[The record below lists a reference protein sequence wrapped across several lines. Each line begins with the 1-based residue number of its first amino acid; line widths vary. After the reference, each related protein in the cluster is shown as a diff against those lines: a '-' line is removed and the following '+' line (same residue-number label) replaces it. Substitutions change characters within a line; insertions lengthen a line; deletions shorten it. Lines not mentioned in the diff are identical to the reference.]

1 MKKNIKRKIA
11 ILLLATIIWSFI
23 YPSLNVF
30 AHNIPKRNFSNSLEQ
45 IKDDIPNLY
54 SKLKELKEKY
64 PNWNFQIFNTGWDWN
79 QFINFQF
86 ENESR
91 SLIESFNFTRRG
103 KAWVDPNFA
112 DKSYDT
118 NTENG
123 RWKKASRSAIEYFV
137 DPRTY
142 LNEEDIF
149 ALLNTD
155 PKYKVK
161 RSIEDQKVA
170 VRTLLKG
177 TKFENEVDIVVKVTM
192 EENASVTEIAA
203 LLKQENGPMVNPL
216 NVGMSG
222 NGTGNVIESGLRYAK
237 EHGWTDFEKGL
248 RGGVRLV
255 SKGYGNSGQTTKH
268 SRKFNYVTDCP
279 SMQYM
284 QNIEAPMHEGNMER
298 SSAISIDPELKK
310 YEYTFLIPI
319 FYNMPKEASKTPDL
333 IGAGSFAELKP
344 GESLVKINASIGIKY
359 RSEPKIGYN
368 LVGVL
373 PKGRVI
379 ILEEKIGNEN
389 GYIWYKFRDLNGQ
402 RYYLPIGPQDQTEI
416 WIDVLETKSKNVEEK
431 PNKKP
436 EEEIKPEETQKPEVK
451 FSERKYNRKVK
462 AIVNVDKGSNLRMR
476 TLPNAKDGVILSE
489 LPRGKEIYII
499 SKVKLDKDDG
509 LLWFK
514 AEVNG
519 KTGYLSIGSTEAD
532 AYFKFLDNDYMFE
545 DEYQRLLEE
554 KKAEEE
560 RKKKE
565 REEALKKEQEEKAK
579 LEAEKKKKEEEEIK
593 KAEEEKAKAE
603 ELAKQAKNV
612 EIKKGVFKKPVEIE
626 VVTPYGLYLRKEAN
640 LKSGIDRALVKGN
653 KIKVSESLGIIES
666 ESNKKYL
673 WFKIYGEEL
682 YISKGELGDS
692 EYFKFNEKYEF
703 NEEKPKDNTEIEK
716 PENPEEKPNI
726 PEKPEVS
733 EEKPKEKDEP
743 RDILGNNK
751 KIFKNEYN
759 GLKYI
764 NVIYNISKDDIKKLG
779 EFNIINASRQKIA
792 DQNTFDIKDFATGN
806 ILEIKDEKMIIVRK
820 GDINGDGLVDMTDA
834 LEIMNIRFGKK
845 VSTMEKAA
853 ARLSME
859 ETYNETISSPINIQN
874 TRNFKILL
882 KEILNK

>member
-11 ILLLATIIWSFI
+11 ILLFAVLVLSII
-23 YPSLNVF
+23 YPSVNVF
-30 AHNIPKRNFSNSLEQ
+30 AHNIPKRIFSNSLEE
-45 IKDDIPNLY
+45 IKYDIPNLY
-54 SKLKELKEKY
+54 SKLKELKIKY

-112 DKSYDT
+112 NKNYDT
-118 NTENG
+118 STENG

-149 ALLNTD
+149 AFLNTD

-161 RSIEDQKVA
+161 RSIDDQRVA
-170 VRTLLKG
+170 VKAILKG
-177 TKFENEVDIVVKVTM
+177 TKFENEVDTVVKVTM
-192 EENASVTEIAA
+192 EENASSTEIAA
-203 LLKQENGPMVNPL
+203 LLKQENGPMINPL

-222 NGTGNVIESGLRYAK
+222 NGTENVIESGLRYAK

-268 SRKFNYVTDCP
+268 SRKFNYVTDYP

-298 SSAISIDPELKK
+298 SSAKAIDPDLKK

-333 IGAGSFAELKP
+333 IGVGSFAELKN

-368 LVGVL
+368 LIGVL

-379 ILEEKIGNEN
+379 ILEEKSGNEN

-402 RYYLPIGPQDQTEI
+402 RYYLPIGPQDQSEV
-416 WIDVLETKSKNVEEK
+416 WIDILETKKKNVEE
-431 PNKKP
+431 NSSKKP
-436 EEEIKPEETQKPEVK
+436 EEEIKPEETQKPEIK
-451 FSERKYNRKVK
+451 FTERKYNKKVK
-462 AIVNVDKGSNLRMR
+462 AIVNVDKGLNLRMR
-476 TLPNAKDGVILSE
+476 TLPNAKDGVIISE
-489 LPRGKEIYII
+489 LPRGKTIYII
-499 SKVKLDKDDG
+499 SKVKLEKNDG

-519 KTGYLSIGSTEAD
+519 QTGYLSMGSTESD
-532 AYFKFLDNDYMFE
+532 EYFKFIDNDYMFE
-545 DEYQRLLEE
+545 DEYKKILEE

-579 LEAEKKKKEEEEIK
+579 LEAEKKRKEEEERK
-593 KAEEEKAKAE
+593 KAEEERSKE
-603 ELAKQAKNV
+603 EEFAKQEKNI

-653 KIKVSESLGIIES
+653 KIKISESLGIIES

-673 WFKIYGEEL
+673 WFKIDGEEL
-682 YISKGELGDS
+682 YISKGEIGGS

-703 NEEKPKDNTEIEK
+703 NEEKPKDNTPVEK
-716 PENPEEKPNI
+716 PEKQEEKPNV
-726 PEKPEVS
+726 PEKPEFP
-733 EEKPKEKDEP
+733 EEKIEEKEEL
-743 RDILGNNK
+743 RDIFGNNK
-751 KIFKNEYN
+751 KTFKNDYN
-759 GLKYI
+759 GTTYI
-764 NVIYNISKDDIKKLG
+764 NIIYNINMDEIKKFG
-779 EFNIINASRQKIA
+779 EFNIINSKGQKIA
-792 DQNTFDIKDFATGN
+792 DQNKFGIKDFATGN
-806 ILEIKDEKMIIVRK
+806 LLEVKDEKMTIIRK
-820 GDINGDGLVDMTDA
+820 GDVNGDGLVDIMDA

-845 VSTMEKAA
+845 VSTIEKAA

-859 ETYNETISSPINIQN
+859 ETYNETISAPINIQN

-882 KEILNK
+882 KEVLKK